1 MLGCGILGYGR
12 RRGLV
17 GVERALLFA
26 LGREG
31 AGKESEVKVQR
42 EIGGDW
48 YSRRG

>member
-1 MLGCGILGYGR
+1 MGGKDGMEG
-12 RRGLV
+12 
-17 GVERALLFA
+17 ALLLS

-31 AGKESEVKVQR
+31 ASKESEVKVQR